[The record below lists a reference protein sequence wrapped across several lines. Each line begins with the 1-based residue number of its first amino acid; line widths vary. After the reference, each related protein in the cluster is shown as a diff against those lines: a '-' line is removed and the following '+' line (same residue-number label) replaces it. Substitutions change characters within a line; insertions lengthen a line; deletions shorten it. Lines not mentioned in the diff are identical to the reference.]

1 MAKRMEE
8 LCRFELTPEGC
19 TRVEC
24 RFRHVRER
32 DFTCKWESSDKG
44 CRKVGCKYQ
53 HTKPRTFVEAQ
64 STEIFTETFCKWE
77 DKNKGCRR
85 LGCKFQHKKPRNFE
99 EIQCKY
105 ELDGGC
111 VFREKCPYL
120 HTTPGAPTFVVIDEP
135 ENPTYENT
143 YNLGDFTASVDAF
156 DENLRALK
164 FTNPKLIAMKDAMLS
179 FIFEKIE
186 QESSYESSE
195 ECTIDHNIL
204 PTKTICPACNI
215 FVGHSNSST
224 SESDCMI
231 NHNTLRKNT
240 RCGFCDKLSSSTD
253 DQVDR
258 ILFKPPLIAT
268 QTKTD
273 KRKSPEKT
281 KPVKRK
287 ALEKTKSEKRKTPE
301 KSDKHATPEE
311 KYYPFRQVTDWSSDT
326 NEQD

>member
-1 MAKRMEE
+1 MEE

-19 TRVEC
+19 TRVDC

-44 CRKVGCKYQ
+44 CRKKDCKYQ
-53 HTKPRTFVEAQ
+53 HKKPRTFMEVGQ
-64 STEIFTETFCKWE
+64 STENFTETFCKWE

-85 LGCKFQHKKPRNFE
+85 LGCKFQHKKPRNFA
-99 EIQCKY
+99 EIPCKY

-111 VFREKCPYL
+111 AFREKCPYL
-120 HTTPGAPTFVVIDEP
+120 HTTPMVAFVVVEEP
-135 ENPTYENT
+135 IYENPTYENT
-143 YNLGDFTASVDAF
+143 YNLDDFTASVDAF

-164 FTNPKLIAMKDAMLS
+164 FTNLKLTKMRDEMIS

-204 PTKTICPACNI
+204 PMKTTCPVCRI

-224 SESDCMI
+224 SESECMI
-231 NHNTLRKNT
+231 NHNTLRKNM

-253 DQVDR
+253 DNVDR
-258 ILFKPPLIAT
+258 ILFKSPLI
-268 QTKTD
+268 QTKSD

-281 KPVKRK
+281 KSAK
-287 ALEKTKSEKRKTPE
+287 EKTKSEKRKTPE
-301 KSDKHATPEE
+301 KTDKRETSEG
-311 KYYPFRQVTDWSSDT
+311 KYYLFKGVKDWSSDT